1 MPDMIR
7 PAVSHGTETLSLG
20 DFLAAMKR
28 SRRLRPMLLDAF
40 VEHYLVNR
48 ARRAGLSVNDQELQQ
63 AADNFRLRNGM
74 ASSEQTTQWF
84 NREAITAEDFA
95 AGLERDLLVEKLR
108 RTIAE
113 PRVQD
118 VFNANTARFARV
130 RLKRILVGTE
140 QEARTI
146 IDEVANGRST
156 FEDQAR
162 QKSLDLVTKNSG
174 GDSGIVRRVDL
185 ANPLGDAVFGAE
197 VGKLVGPVQAGQ
209 GFLVFKVEEFLP
221 AMLDEAIKNGLR
233 KEIFDAWLR
242 NELSRSPIEFPL
254 LQALAAGQVGQRT
267 T

>member
-7 PAVSHGTETLSLG
+7 PAVSHGSETLSLG
-20 DFLAAMKR
+20 DFLGAMKR

-74 ASSEQTTQWF
+74 ASSEQTQQWF

-95 AGLERDLLVEKLR
+95 SGLERDLLVEKLR

-113 PRVQD
+113 PKVQE

-130 RLKRILVGTE
+130 RLKRLLVATE
-140 QEARTI
+140 SDARQI

-162 QKSLDLVTKNSG
+162 QKSLDLVTKAAG

-185 ANPLGDAVFGAE
+185 AQPLGDAVFGAE

-221 AMLDEAIKNGLR
+221 AALDEAIKNGLR

-242 NELSRSPIEFPL
+242 NELSRAPIEFPL
-254 LQALAAGQVGQRT
+254 LQALAAGQQKPA
-267 T
+267 